1 MTALTLP
8 SRLSPSKL
16 TAFKDCPKAFQFANI
31 DRLPEA
37 SSRHLVLG
45 TFVHLALELTYREM
59 RGLRKENALTCLY
72 AAWIEIFHDPD
83 YRALELDANG
93 VYQFC
98 ADAEKLFR
106 NALLLEDPDEVSVH
120 STEQT
125 LEVEVAGVRYRGIID
140 RIDSLPG
147 GGYGVVDYKTGR
159 VPSQTSERE
168 KMLGVHF
175 YALLCQQVFGKL
187 PEWIRLDYLADPV
200 SVTCIPTQQSVRGLR
215 NQAGAV
221 WAAIEAA
228 CANDDF
234 QPRQSRLCSW
244 CSYQAICPL
253 FGGTR

>member
-1 MTALTLP
+1 MTQLP
-8 SRLSPSKL
+8 SSLSPSKL
-16 TAFKDCPKAFQFANI
+16 TAFKDCPRAFRYANI
-31 DRLPEA
+31 DKLPEV
-37 SSRHLVLG
+37 SSPHLVLG
-45 TFVHLALELTYREM
+45 TFVHLALQNLYEM
-59 RGLRKENALTCLY
+59 PSGIRNSWAVIALA
-72 AAWIEIFHDPD
+72 AAWSEIRRSED
-83 YRALELDANG
+83 YLALELDGNATTD
-93 VYQFC
+93 FC
-98 ADAEKLFR
+98 SDAERLFS
-106 NALLLEDPDEVSVH
+106 NALRLEDPDEVLVH

-125 LEVEVAGVRYRGIID
+125 LEVEVDGVTYRGIID
-140 RIDSLPG
+140 RIDALPG

-175 YALLCQQVFGKL
+175 YAFLCEQVFGRL

-200 SVTCIPTQQSVRGLR
+200 SVTCIPTEQSVRGLR

-234 QPRQSRLCSW
+234 RPRQSRLCSW

-253 FGGTR
+253 FGGTP

>member
-1 MTALTLP
+1 MTLTLP
-8 SRLSPSKL
+8 SSLSPSKL
-16 TAFKDCPKAFQFANI
+16 TAFKDCPKAFQFANV

-37 SSRHLVLG
+37 TSPHLVLG
-45 TFVHLALELTYREM
+45 TFVHLALEFVYEQM
-59 RGLRKENALTCLY
+59 RGLRKEAAFACLY
-72 AAWIEIFHDPD
+72 SAWVQIWEDPD
-83 YRALELDANG
+83 YQALELDTNG
-93 VYQFC
+93 VFQFC
-98 ADAEKLFR
+98 ADAEKLFL
-106 NALLLEDPDEVSVH
+106 NALRLEDPDEVLVH

-125 LEVEVAGVRYRGIID
+125 LEVEVDGVTYRGIID
-140 RIDSLPG
+140 RIDALPG

-175 YALLCQQVFGKL
+175 YALLCEQVFGRL

-200 SVTCIPTQQSVRGLR
+200 SVTCIPTEQSVRGLR

-234 QPRQSRLCSW
+234 RPRQSRLCSW

-253 FGGTR
+253 FGGTP